1 METREEMVAID
12 LDQVFEVESGVED
25 TWRFFTDPGK
35 MFPCI
40 PTGRIRRRLDDRTF
54 EGELGYSLGPFG
66 ATFRGEM
73 EYDEMDRGDR
83 LVRLTGEAEDTRR
96 DARAHLV
103 LESRMEGLDG
113 AGTRVS
119 VRQTVDLSGSL
130 AHLSQSAMA
139 RNMAD
144 MLFGR
149 FVGCVQKKLR
159 S

>member
-1 METREEMVAID
+1 VAID
-12 LDQVFEVESGVED
+12 LDRVFEVESGVED
-25 TWRFFTDPGK
+25 TWSFFTDPVE

-40 PTGRIRRRLDDRTF
+40 PSAKVRKRLDERTF
-54 EGELGYSLGPFG
+54 EGELGYRLGPFG

-73 EYDEMDRGDR
+73 EYDELEREER

-103 LESRMEGLDG
+103 LESRLTSLDG
-113 AGTRVS
+113 AGTRVAA
-119 VRQTVDLSGSL
+119 RQLVDLSGSL
-130 AHLSQSAMA
+130 AHLAESAMA

-149 FVGCVQKKLR
+149 FVGCVQKKLAG
-159 S
+159 